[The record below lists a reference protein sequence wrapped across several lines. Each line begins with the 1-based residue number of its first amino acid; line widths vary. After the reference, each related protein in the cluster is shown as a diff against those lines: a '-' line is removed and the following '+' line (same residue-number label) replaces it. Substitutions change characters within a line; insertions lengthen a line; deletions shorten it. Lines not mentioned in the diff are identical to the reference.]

1 MVSPSS
7 RATYA
12 GNCVTRRF
20 LYFCISICK
29 LRRSAP
35 YHSGSSK
42 LVFTTLMCRNH
53 TKAPGPI
60 YAQGGQG
67 RRREAKQNARATNG
81 KYGTPV
87 DWGWEQPRHN
97 GHGMLVSEAAQAW
110 HSPLDPKSHPK
121 AIKLERRTVQRG
133 GR

>member
-1 MVSPSS
+1 MEETNVV
-7 RATYA
+7 
-12 GNCVTRRF
+12 NFDIFVLIF
-20 LYFCISICK
+20 FCK

-35 YHSGSSK
+35 SHSRSSK
-42 LVFTTLMCRNH
+42 LKVHVFTDCWI

-60 YAQGGQG
+60 YAQGCPG

-97 GHGMLVSEAAQAW
+97 WHGMLVSEAAQAW